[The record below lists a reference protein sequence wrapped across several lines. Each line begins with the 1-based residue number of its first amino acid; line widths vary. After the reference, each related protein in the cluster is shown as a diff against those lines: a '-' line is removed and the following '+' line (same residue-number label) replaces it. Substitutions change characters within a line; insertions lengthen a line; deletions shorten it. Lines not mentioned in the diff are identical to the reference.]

1 MLRKMIVAGNK
12 GRNVRRSGPLAAVR
26 PNSVFSPPA
35 QAGPEREPLSREFL
49 RLLFR
54 LLLGAGVVVLIAS
67 QILRWRVSRETA
79 ELERLI
85 AAQTAI
91 RQEHARLV
99 AQRDEL
105 ASKARIVAFAAA
117 KLGLHL
123 PTKEQEHRLD

>member
-1 MLRKMIVAGNK
+1 MIVAGNK
-12 GRNVRRSGPLAAVR
+12 GRNVRRSGPLSAVR

-35 QAGPEREPLSREFL
+35 QAGPEREPLSSEFL

-54 LLLGAGVVVLIAS
+54 LLLGAGLAVLAAS
-67 QILRWRVSRETA
+67 QLLRWQCSREDA
-79 ELERLI
+79 ELERLV
-85 AAQTAI
+85 AAQSEI
-91 RQEHARLV
+91 RKEHARLA